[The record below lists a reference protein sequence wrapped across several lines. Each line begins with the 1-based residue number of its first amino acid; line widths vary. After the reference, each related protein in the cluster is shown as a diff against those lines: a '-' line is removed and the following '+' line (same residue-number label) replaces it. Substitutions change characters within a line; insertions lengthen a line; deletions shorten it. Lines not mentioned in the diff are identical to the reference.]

1 MRKASNAESL
11 PLPVQSACQ
20 PMVDKRVL
28 RGGFA
33 LWLAV
38 LFGFAC
44 LAAAYVFAFR
54 AAHVAQIKEVPLANT
69 KGGRP

>member
-1 MRKASNAESL
+1 MKTAS
-11 PLPVQSACQ
+11 SA
-20 PMVDKRVL
+20 R
-28 RGGFA
+28 
-33 LWLAV
+33 LWFAV

-54 AAHVAQIKEVPLANT
+54 AARAAQIREVPLAT